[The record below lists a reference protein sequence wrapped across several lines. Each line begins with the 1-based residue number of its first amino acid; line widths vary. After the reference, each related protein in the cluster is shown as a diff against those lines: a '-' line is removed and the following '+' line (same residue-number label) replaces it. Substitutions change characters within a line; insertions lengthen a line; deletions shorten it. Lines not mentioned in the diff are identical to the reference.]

1 MIPNRIELFRKRVLE
16 AETKAFTAR
25 TEESRRAWLI
35 VARDWTKMLERE
47 EARIGTRN
55 LALDELVKLVR

>member
-16 AETKAFTAR
+16 AKTKAFTAK
-25 TEESRRAWLI
+25 TEETRRAWLI

-55 LALDELVKLVR
+55 SALDELVKLVR

>member
-16 AETKAFTAR
+16 AETKAFTAKI
-25 TEESRRAWLI
+25 EESRRAWLI
-35 VARDWTKMLERE
+35 VARDWTKMLDQE

-55 LALDELVKLVR
+55 SVS

>member
-1 MIPNRIELFRKRVLE
+1 MIPNRIELFRKHALE
-16 AETKAFTAR
+16 AESKAFTAK

-55 LALDELVKLVR
+55 SALDELVKLAR